1 VKGLSKE
8 PTQRFVDV
16 LSFARAMEEASQAA
30 SSPYSLAALPALQ
43 YAAAR
48 LSHEYLDIRYQNVP
62 VPLTPLIGR
71 ERELQAVRE
80 LLQRPQVRLVTLTG
94 PGGIGKSHLALALGN
109 ELREAFAQGVCFI
122 SLATAYDSD
131 LVIPAITHALGLQE
145 MRDRTPMH
153 LLKIYLRDKQLLLVL
168 DSFEQVLSAA
178 PLLADLL
185 SSCPGLKIL
194 VTSRALLR
202 IGGEYRCAV
211 QPLEVPDWR
220 HVSEPESLS
229 QNASVA
235 LFVQRTQS
243 MLPRF
248 QLTVE
253 NAGVIAAICTRL
265 EGVPLA
271 IELAAEQSSVLPLKA
286 LLFRLEHPLEVLAG
300 RRRDVPP
307 RQQTMLKTLRWNDDF
322 LTPDEQ
328 TLLRRLAVFVGGCS
342 LQAAETLSTR
352 LAGLKISVLDGV
364 RSLVDKSLLG
374 SSTSGEDEPRLAL
387 LELIRTYAL
396 EQLAECGELE
406 QARDVHAAYYLAF
419 AEKASVL
426 ADTNQTE
433 WTDRLEREVGN
444 MRVAR
449 EWLLA
454 HNKGEEA
461 LRLEAA
467 LRQFWS
473 LSRRRSRRH
482 CFLEEAPGAS
492 GQNQGLVTPK
502 VGAKALYEG
511 GEGGMATAPLGE
523 DVKHYREIAENTA
536 AECSVKKEGAEASQ
550 EALPEN
556 RTVFPQRNTEPL
568 LHPAYAELTAREI
581 EVLRLLATGLSNK
594 QIAKYLV
601 LSHHTVN
608 VHIHSIFSKL
618 AVQSR
623 SAATRYALDHQL
635 V

>member
-1 VKGLSKE
+1 
-8 PTQRFVDV
+8 
-16 LSFARAMEEASQAA
+16 
-30 SSPYSLAALPALQ
+30 
-43 YAAAR
+43 
-48 LSHEYLDIRYQNVP
+48 
-62 VPLTPLIGR
+62 
-71 ERELQAVRE
+71 
-80 LLQRPQVRLVTLTG
+80 
-94 PGGIGKSHLALALGN
+94 
-109 ELREAFAQGVCFI
+109 
-122 SLATAYDSD
+122 
-131 LVIPAITHALGLQE
+131 

-153 LLKIYLRDKQLLLVL
+153 FLKTYLHDKQILLVL
-168 DSFEQVLSAA
+168 DSFEQVLSAS

-211 QPLEVPDWR
+211 QPLEVPDTW
-220 HVSEPESLS
+220 HVLEPERLS
-229 QNASVA
+229 QVASVA
-235 LFVQRTQS
+235 LFVQRTQA
-243 MLPRF
+243 MLPGF

-253 NAGVIAAICTRL
+253 NASDIAAICMRL

-271 IELAAEQSSVLPLKA
+271 IELAAEQSHMVPPKS
-286 LLFRLEHPLEVLAG
+286 LLSLLEHPLEVLTG

-307 RQQTMLKTLRWNDDF
+307 RQQTMLKTLRWNDNF

-406 QARDVHAAYYLAF
+406 QARDVHAAYCLAF
-419 AEKASVL
+419 AEKALVL
-426 ADTNQTE
+426 ADTNKAV

-444 MRVAR
+444 IRAAR
-449 EWLLA
+449 EWLLERK
-454 HNKGEEA
+454 KGEEA

-473 LSRRRSRRH
+473 LSRCRNRVH
-482 CFLEEAPGAS
+482 CFLEEAPGFS
-492 GQNQGLVTPK
+492 GQNQRLVTPK
-502 VGAKALYEG
+502 VRAKALYERD
-511 GEGGMATAPLGE
+511 EGGMTTALLGE
-523 DVKHYREIAENTA
+523 DARHNREIAENNA
-536 AECSVKKEGAEASQ
+536 AECTVKKEGVGASQ
-550 EALPEN
+550 EALPES
-556 RTVFPQRNTEPL
+556 RTAFPQRTTEPL
-568 LHPAYAELTAREI
+568 LHPAYAELTIREI

-601 LSHHTVN
+601 LSPHTVN
-608 VHIHSIFSKL
+608 AHIHSIFSKL